1 MSVEEYSLKF
11 TMFSRYALSLV
22 PNPMDEMSKFV
33 TGVANLVKEEECLMS
48 MFHDHMTLS

>member
-33 TGVANLVKEEECLMS
+33 TGVANLVKEECRMS